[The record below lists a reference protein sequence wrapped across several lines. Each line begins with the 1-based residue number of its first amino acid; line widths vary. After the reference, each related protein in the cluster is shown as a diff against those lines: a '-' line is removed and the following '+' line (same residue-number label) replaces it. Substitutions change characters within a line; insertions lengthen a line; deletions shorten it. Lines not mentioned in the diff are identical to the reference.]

1 MRKSVWT
8 LSAFLMLGAVGA
20 CGGDKTQ
27 VAPDISGSALAS
39 SKPKSANA
47 KTFLVETSG
56 SNVGF
61 MMEAPD
67 EKIRGKAP
75 DSTSGYAYIDP
86 ADLSQTTGNVIVD
99 IDKLELFQ
107 RKKDGGEFGQ
117 EVREPTQNEHARN
130 WLEINADAEKRELN
144 RRVEFKIE
152 KVKDLSEKDLSKLSG
167 AERTVTFK
175 AEGLFLLH
183 GKSATKTVDMKAV
196 FTFEGDKATSVHL
209 KTVSPFAV
217 NLAEFEVKPRDAF
230 GKFTKATL
238 DSLAPKV
245 AKEALIEFDL
255 KLNLAADDAKPAPLP
270 PMQNRPPAS
279 AEPAP
284 SASAAAST
292 SASAGPAPST
302 SAAPSAGAPP
312 PPKPVKAPN

>member
-1 MRKSVWT
+1 MRKSVRF
-8 LSAFLMLGAVGA
+8 LGAFLMLGSVYA
-20 CGGDKTQ
+20 CGGDKTD
-27 VAPDISGSALAS
+27 VAPDISGSALGT
-39 SKPKSANA
+39 SKPKTAAS

-75 DSTSGYAYIDP
+75 DSTSGYAYIDLG
-86 ADLSQTTGNVIVD
+86 DLSQTTGNVIVD

-130 WLEINADAEKRELN
+130 WLEINAEAKERENN

-175 AEGLFLLH
+175 AEGTFLLH
-183 GKSATKTVDMKAV
+183 HKSATKTVDMKAV
-196 FTFEGDKATSVHL
+196 FLFEGDKVKSVHI
-209 KTVSPFAV
+209 KTVTPFTV
-217 NLAEFEVKPRDAF
+217 NLAEFDVKPRDAL

-245 AKEALIEFDL
+245 AKEAQIEFDI
-255 KLNLAADDAKPAPLP
+255 KLALAADDAKPAPLP
-270 PMQNRPPAS
+270 PMQERPPAS
-279 AEPAP
+279 SEPSASASASASAP
-284 SASAAAST
+284 SASA
-292 SASAGPAPST
+292 SAPAG
-302 SAAPSAGAPP
+302 AAPSAPASP
-312 PPKPVKAPN
+312 KAPH

>member
-1 MRKSVWT
+1 MRKSVRF
-8 LSAFLMLGAVGA
+8 LSAFLMLGSVYA
-20 CGGDKTQ
+20 CGGDKTD
-27 VAPDISGSALAS
+27 VAPDISGSALAT
-39 SKPKSANA
+39 SKPKSAA
-47 KTFLVETSG
+47 SKTFLVETSG

-75 DSTSGYAYIDP
+75 DSTTGYAYIDP
-86 ADLSQTTGNVIVD
+86 ADLSVTTGNVIVD

-107 RKKDGGEFGQ
+107 RKKDGGDFGQ

-130 WLEINADAEKRELN
+130 WLEINSGAKERENN

-175 AEGLFLLH
+175 AEGTFLLH
-183 GKSATKTVDMKAV
+183 HKSATKTVDMKAV
-196 FTFEGDKATSVHL
+196 FTFDGDKVKSVNI
-209 KTVSPFAV
+209 KTVTPLAV
-217 NLAEFEVKPRDAF
+217 NLGEFDVKPRDAV
-230 GKFTKATL
+230 GQFTKATL
-238 DSLAPKV
+238 DTLAPKV
-245 AKEALIEFDL
+245 AKEALIEFDI

-270 PMQNRPPAS
+270 PMQDRPPAS

-284 SASAAAST
+284 GASASASAST
-292 SASAGPAPST
+292 SASAPAG
-302 SAAPSAGAPP
+302 SAAPAPP
-312 PPKPVKAPN
+312 PVKAPH